1 MSDIHLHIISFDV
14 PFPVDYGGVIDV
26 FYKALELAKFGV
38 KVHLHCF
45 EYGRGKAE
53 ALEKTF
59 YEVHYYKRDITRK
72 HLFKSLPY
80 IVSTRTSELLVD
92 NLLKDDFP
100 ILMEGLHT
108 AILLKDKRLKDR
120 KMLVRAHNIEHD
132 YYLNLS
138 RAENNLFRKFF
149 FYIES
154 VKLAIF
160 EKVLANADHILAI
173 STNDFEYFSS
183 KFRNVELIPAFHPY
197 QKVESISG
205 RGNYVLYH
213 GNLSVPENTRSAL
226 FLITSVFK
234 DMGVPFVIA
243 GSNPPANLVN
253 LVNQVPNVKL
263 VVQPTDKELS
273 ELIKNAHINIAVTF
287 QSTGLK
293 LKLLNSLYNGR
304 FCVVNDKMLTGS
316 RLDPLCQVENE
327 PDKMKQLIL
336 SLLSEDFTVEMKTKR
351 EKVLN
356 SFYENAEY
364 AKQLIRLIS

>member
-14 PFPVDYGGVIDV
+14 PYPADYGGVIDV
-26 FYKALELAKFGV
+26 YYKALELAKCGV

-59 YEVHYYKRDITRK
+59 YEVHYYKRDINRK
-72 HLFKSLPY
+72 NLFKSLPY
-80 IVSTRTSELLVD
+80 IVSTRTSEILVN

-108 AILLKDKRLKDR
+108 AILLKDKRLMGR
-120 KMLVRAHNIEHD
+120 KMLVRGHNIEHD

-154 VKLAIF
+154 IKLAIF
-160 EKVLANADHILAI
+160 EKVLAKADHILAI
-173 STNDFEYFSS
+173 STKDFEYFSG
-183 KFRNVELIPAFHPY
+183 KFHNVELIPAFHSY
-197 QKVESISG
+197 QKVESIPG
-205 RGNYVLYH
+205 RGSYALYH
-213 GNLSVPENTRSAL
+213 GKLSVPENARVAR

-234 DMGVPFVIA
+234 DLGVPFVIA
-243 GSNPPANLVN
+243 GYNPPTSLVN
-253 LVNQVPNVKL
+253 LVDQVPNVQL
-263 VVQPTDKELS
+263 VIRPTDNELS
-273 ELIKNAHINIAVTF
+273 ELVKDAHINVAVTF

-293 LKLLNSLYNGR
+293 IKLLNSLYNGR
-304 FCVVNDKMLTGS
+304 FCVVNDKMLSGS
-316 RLDPLCQVENE
+316 RLDSLCRVEND

-336 SLLSEDFTVEMKTKR
+336 KLLSEDFTVNMKTER
-351 EKVLN
+351 EKVLD
-356 SFYENAEY
+356 SFYKNAEY